1 MTKGEGGVKCSTMM
15 AASNSG
21 STHVRRD
28 HLLLPGVL
36 FTAHKDGAWPRR
48 TEQDAL
54 SLQTPLAIRSKILD
68 PELEKMASVLV
79 ETNHGAL
86 GSHCAPP
93 PHPPWKKLYHNPHYS
108 SRSPCQGRDEV
119 SPMIVVSDDD
129 NNDYEFGGEEEVEL
143 DQGYGAMSSELEL
156 CVDRIRELRAELEFE
171 RRMRR
176 KAEALSEALVA
187 ELAEER
193 RRGDAAE
200 AECRTLREEAAA
212 ACAEAECAVEEERRM
227 LRVADLWR
235 EERVKMKLAD
245 AQAALEDKLTE
256 IDDAVAELHLHA
268 SAAAIGGGGRSPVG
282 KSSPSRS
289 QHGERSPSRSQ
300 HGQLHRRDA
309 GGGENPHIR
318 RGIKGFV
325 EFPKKV
331 RVARPREERVDLV
344 SNLECQ
350 RAQLRVLMRHRK
362 PAAGMGIVGAA
373 ENLVV

>member
-1 MTKGEGGVKCSTMM
+1 
-15 AASNSG
+15 
-21 STHVRRD
+21 
-28 HLLLPGVL
+28 
-36 FTAHKDGAWPRR
+36 
-48 TEQDAL
+48 
-54 SLQTPLAIRSKILD
+54 
-68 PELEKMASVLV
+68 
-79 ETNHGAL
+79 
-86 GSHCAPP
+86 
-93 PHPPWKKLYHNPHYS
+93 
-108 SRSPCQGRDEV
+108 V

-268 SAAAIGGGGRSPVG
+268 SAAAIGGGGRSSCCSTSSPVG

-289 QHGERSPSRSQ
+289 QHGQRSPTRSQ

-309 GGGENPHIR
+309 GGGENPHIK

-325 EFPKKV
+325 EFPKKA
-331 RVARPREERVDLV
+331 RVARPREESVDLV

-350 RAQLRVLMRHRK
+350 RAQLRVLMRHRS
-362 PAAGMGIVGAA
+362 PAAGMG
-373 ENLVV
+373 NLVV